1 MALNYKDQ
9 VTVSTDAAWIARVYA
24 CACDVA
30 QSVIVPA
37 DEGSASYAAKRELA
51 AQVCRDSSQGAT
63 FARLVAAGFGSA
75 VTAPATPI
83 VDTGTDAQIKVQVTA
98 AFKALVR

>member
-24 CACDVA
+24 AACDVA

-37 DEGSASYAAKRELA
+37 DPGTASYAAKRDLA
-51 AQVCRDSSQGAT
+51 ASVCADPSYGAT
-63 FARLVAAGFGSA
+63 FARLVAAGFGAA
-75 VTAPATPI
+75 VTAPASPI
-83 VDTGTDAQIKVQVTA
+83 VDTGTDGQIKTQVNA
-98 AFKALVR
+98 AFNALVR